1 MGFLKSIGKFFAGLL
16 VVSGIT
22 LFILSYFGILLVNNF
37 DVLENDFNNNSNIL
51 FNDSEFN
58 DLEKLCKDNP
68 DDEGCINLKKE
79 ILNKI
84 KEQIDKYVYHLNLAR
99 TLGIMTFALGF
110 ALFIVSL
117 GFMEG
122 IRNASLTSFIILLLS
137 YVYHKFLIINAL
149 NRLIPENIA
158 MIAGNWIV
166 TSVNQTLSMI
176 LIPGATFLILTVG
189 LYILKKKGL
198 SNKNE

>member
-1 MGFLKSIGKFFAGLL
+1 MTQRIF
-16 VVSGIT
+16 
-22 LFILSYFGILLVNNF
+22 VNQ
-37 DVLENDFNNNSNIL
+37 
-51 FNDSEFN
+51 
-58 DLEKLCKDNP
+58 
-68 DDEGCINLKKE
+68 
-79 ILNKI
+79 I
-84 KEQIDKYVYHLNLAR
+84 KEQIGKYVYHLNLAR